1 MHTPMPPLP
10 SPHLE
15 NGACVHY
22 IDDTYLTIGGSGD
35 GGAGM
40 GACPAASMS
49 SVAVVK
55 DDTLLAAHQSS
66 TTWNPSSFA
75 MRLLNTRT
83 LTKVEDTFL
92 FPLRGTRLGEKPRS

>member
-1 MHTPMPPLP
+1 M
-10 SPHLE
+10 
-15 NGACVHY
+15 HY

-35 GGAGM
+35 GGVGM
-40 GACPAASMS
+40 GACPAASMN

-55 DDTLLAAHQSS
+55 DDTPLAAHQFST

-75 MRLLNTRT
+75 MRLLNTQT